1 MSNYAERGRTPPHA
15 IMRDDPPLI
24 VLIKEDHQTFRELFD
39 RVESAEGDA
48 LIGLSGEIGA
58 QLVAHMTIE
67 EEILYPALKEVI
79 NVEEVDEGIV
89 EHQVARNLILD
100 ITRMTG
106 REEMFKSK
114 VHVLGEETMHHIDE
128 EDSKLFE
135 DAKEAWKN
143 GRIDLVELGD
153 RLRAR
158 RKVLYDRLDSIGR
171 DMDQLKVEM
180 PVGDDI
186 EELPATVPKRPTD

>member
-1 MSNYAERGRTPPHA
+1 MGNYAERGRTPPHA
-15 IMRDDPPLI
+15 IMRDDPPPI
-24 VLIKEDHQTFRELFD
+24 VLIKEEHQIFRELFD

-58 QLVAHMTIE
+58 RLVIHMKIE

-89 EHQVARNLILD
+89 EHQVARKLMLD

-128 EDSKLFE
+128 EDSELFE
-135 DAKEAWKN
+135 DAKEAWKQ
-143 GRIDLVELGD
+143 GRIDLVELGHQ
-153 RLRAR
+153 LRAR
-158 RKVLYDRLDSIGR
+158 RKELYDCLDSMGR
-171 DMDQLKVEM
+171 DMDQLEVEM

-186 EELPATVPKRPTD
+186 EELPASVPKRATD

>member
-15 IMRDDPPLI
+15 IMRDDPPPI
-24 VLIKEDHQTFRELFD
+24 VLIKEEHQRFRELFD
-39 RVESAEGDA
+39 RAESAEGDA
-48 LIGLSGEIGA
+48 LIGISGEIGA
-58 QLVAHMTIE
+58 RLLIHMEIE
-67 EEILYPALKEVI
+67 EDILYPALKEVI

-135 DAKEAWKN
+135 GAKEAWKQ
-143 GRIDLVELGD
+143 GRIDLVELGQQ
-153 RLRAR
+153 LSAR
-158 RKVLYDRLDSIGR
+158 CKELYDRLDSIGR
-171 DMDQLKVEM
+171 EMDQPKVEM

-186 EELPATVPKRPTD
+186 EELPASVPWRATD

>member
-1 MSNYAERGRTPPHA
+1 MSNYAERGRTLPHA
-15 IMRDDPPLI
+15 IMRDDPPPI
-24 VLIKEDHQTFRELFD
+24 VLIKEEHQIFRELFD

-48 LIGLSGEIGA
+48 LIDLSGEIGA
-58 QLVAHMTIE
+58 RLVIHMKIE

-89 EHQVARNLILD
+89 EHQVARKLILD

-106 REEMFKSK
+106 REEMFKSI

-128 EDSKLFE
+128 EDSELFE
-135 DAKEAWKN
+135 DAKEAWKQ
-143 GRIDLVELGD
+143 GRIDLVELGHQ
-153 RLRAR
+153 LRAR
-158 RKVLYDRLDSIGR
+158 RKELYDCLDSMGR
-171 DMDQLKVEM
+171 DMDQLEVEM

-186 EELPATVPKRPTD
+186 EELPASVPKRATD

>member
-15 IMRDDPPLI
+15 IMRDDPPPI
-24 VLIKEDHQTFRELFD
+24 VLIKEEHQRFRELFD
-39 RVESAEGDA
+39 RAESAEGDA
-48 LIGLSGEIGA
+48 LIGISGEIGA
-58 QLVAHMTIE
+58 RLLIHMEIE
-67 EEILYPALKEVI
+67 EDILYPALKEVI

-135 DAKEAWKN
+135 GAKEAWKQ
-143 GRIDLVELGD
+143 GRIDLVELGQQLSARCKALSD
-153 RLRAR
+153 RLA
-158 RKVLYDRLDSIGR
+158 SIGR
-171 DMDQLKVEM
+171 EMDQPKVEM

-186 EELPATVPKRPTD
+186 EELPASVP

>member
-15 IMRDDPPLI
+15 IMRDDPPPI
-24 VLIKEDHQTFRELFD
+24 VLIKEEHQRFRELFD
-39 RVESAEGDA
+39 RAESAEGDA
-48 LIGLSGEIGA
+48 LIGISGEIGA
-58 QLVAHMTIE
+58 RLLIHMEIE
-67 EEILYPALKEVI
+67 EDILYPALKEVI

-128 EDSKLFE
+128 EDYKLFE
-135 DAKEAWKN
+135 GAKEAWKQ
-143 GRIDLVELGD
+143 GRIDLVELGQQ
-153 RLRAR
+153 LSAR
-158 RKVLYDRLDSIGR
+158 CKELYDRLDSIGR
-171 DMDQLKVEM
+171 EMDQPKVEM

-186 EELPATVPKRPTD
+186 EELPASVP

>member
-15 IMRDDPPLI
+15 IMRDDPPPI
-24 VLIKEDHQTFRELFD
+24 VLIKEEHQRFRELFD
-39 RVESAEGDA
+39 RAESAEGDA

-58 QLVAHMTIE
+58 RLLIHMEIE
-67 EEILYPALKEVI
+67 EDILYPALKEVI

-135 DAKEAWKN
+135 GAKEAWEEGK
-143 GRIDLVELGD
+143 IDLVELGQQ
-153 RLRAR
+153 LSAR
-158 RKVLYDRLDSIGR
+158 CKELYDRLDSIGR
-171 DMDQLKVEM
+171 EMDQPKVEM

-186 EELPATVPKRPTD
+186 EELPASVP

>member
-1 MSNYAERGRTPPHA
+1 MGNYAERGRTPPHA
-15 IMRDDPPLI
+15 IMRDDPPPI
-24 VLIKEDHQTFRELFD
+24 VLIKEEHQIFRELFD

-58 QLVAHMTIE
+58 RLVIHMKIE

-89 EHQVARNLILD
+89 EHQVARKLMLD

-128 EDSKLFE
+128 EDSELFE
-135 DAKEAWKN
+135 DAKEAWKQ
-143 GRIDLVELGD
+143 GRIDLVELGQQ
-153 RLRAR
+153 LSAR
-158 RKVLYDRLDSIGR
+158 CKELYDRLDSIGR
-171 DMDQLKVEM
+171 EMDQPKVEM

-186 EELPATVPKRPTD
+186 EELPASVPKRATD

>member
-15 IMRDDPPLI
+15 IMRDDPPPI
-24 VLIKEDHQTFRELFD
+24 VLIKEEHQRFRELFD
-39 RVESAEGDA
+39 RAESAEGDA
-48 LIGLSGEIGA
+48 LIGISGEIGA
-58 QLVAHMTIE
+58 RLLIHMEIE
-67 EEILYPALKEVI
+67 EDILYPALKEVI
-79 NVEEVDEGIV
+79 NVDEVDEGIV

-135 DAKEAWKN
+135 GAKEAWKQ
-143 GRIDLVELGD
+143 GRIDLVELGQQ
-153 RLRAR
+153 LSAR
-158 RKVLYDRLDSIGR
+158 CKELYDRLDSIGR
-171 DMDQLKVEM
+171 EMDQPKVEM

-186 EELPATVPKRPTD
+186 EELPASVP

>member
-15 IMRDDPPLI
+15 IMRDDPPPI
-24 VLIKEDHQTFRELFD
+24 VLIKEEHQRFRELFD
-39 RVESAEGDA
+39 RAESAEGDA
-48 LIGLSGEIGA
+48 LIGISGEIGA
-58 QLVAHMTIE
+58 RLLIHMEVE
-67 EEILYPALKEVI
+67 EDILYPALKEVI

-135 DAKEAWKN
+135 GAKEAWEEGK
-143 GRIDLVELGD
+143 IDLVELGQQ
-153 RLRAR
+153 LSAR
-158 RKVLYDRLDSIGR
+158 CKELYDRLDSIGR
-171 DMDQLKVEM
+171 EMDQPKVEM

-186 EELPATVPKRPTD
+186 EELPASVP

>member
-15 IMRDDPPLI
+15 IMRDDPPPI
-24 VLIKEDHQTFRELFD
+24 VLIKEEHQRFRELFD
-39 RVESAEGDA
+39 RAESAEGDA
-48 LIGLSGEIGA
+48 LIGISGEIGA
-58 QLVAHMTIE
+58 RLLIHMEIE
-67 EEILYPALKEVI
+67 EDILYPALKEVI

-89 EHQVARNLILD
+89 EHQVARKLMLD

-128 EDSKLFE
+128 EDSELFE
-135 DAKEAWKN
+135 DAKEAWKQ
-143 GRIDLVELGD
+143 GRIDLVELGHQ
-153 RLRAR
+153 LRAR
-158 RKVLYDRLDSIGR
+158 RKELYDRLDSMGR

-186 EELPATVPKRPTD
+186 EELPASVPKRATD

>member
-15 IMRDDPPLI
+15 IMRDDPPPI
-24 VLIKEDHQTFRELFD
+24 VLIKEEHQRFRELFD
-39 RVESAEGDA
+39 RAESAEGDA
-48 LIGLSGEIGA
+48 LIGISGEIGA
-58 QLVAHMTIE
+58 RLLIHMEIE
-67 EEILYPALKEVI
+67 EDILYPALKEVI

-135 DAKEAWKN
+135 DAKKAWKQ
-143 GRIDLVELGD
+143 GRIDPVELAQQ
-153 RLRAR
+153 LSAR
-158 RKVLYDRLDSIGR
+158 CKELYDRLDSIGR
-171 DMDQLKVEM
+171 EMDQPKVEM

-186 EELPATVPKRPTD
+186 EELPASVP

>member
-15 IMRDDPPLI
+15 IMRDDPPPI
-24 VLIKEDHQTFRELFD
+24 VLIKEEHQRFRELFD
-39 RVESAEGDA
+39 RAESAEGDA
-48 LIGLSGEIGA
+48 LIGISGEIGA
-58 QLVAHMTIE
+58 RLLIHMEIE
-67 EEILYPALKEVI
+67 EDILYPALKEVI

-135 DAKEAWKN
+135 DAKKAWKQ
-143 GRIDLVELGD
+143 GRIDLVELGQQ
-153 RLRAR
+153 LSAR
-158 RKVLYDRLDSIGR
+158 CKELYDRLDSMGR
-171 DMDQLKVEM
+171 DMDQPKVEM

-186 EELPATVPKRPTD
+186 EELPASVPRPATD

>member
-15 IMRDDPPLI
+15 IMRDDPPPI
-24 VLIKEDHQTFRELFD
+24 VLIKEEHQRFRELFD
-39 RVESAEGDA
+39 RAESVEGDA

-58 QLVAHMTIE
+58 RLLIHMEIE
-67 EEILYPALKEVI
+67 EDILYPALKEVI

-135 DAKEAWKN
+135 DAKEAWKQ
-143 GRIDLVELGD
+143 GRIDLVELGQQ
-153 RLRAR
+153 LSAR
-158 RKVLYDRLDSIGR
+158 CKELYDRLDSIGR
-171 DMDQLKVEM
+171 EMEQPKVEM

-186 EELPATVPKRPTD
+186 EELPASVP